1 MRSVVLYGSLVC
13 IVSVKILNVL
23 NYVSSS
29 DPSTMIRPSSIF
41 VHPHWLHP
49 GVGLDLQ
56 TIRCCWACCLGYH
69 HTSMLSLNMPVWTH
83 INFNL
88 SAEPTL
94 NLNVTGILPPDIYVT
109 QEGLERWAIDQL
121 HSFPQFYPPLLERI
135 TSKRATQAA
144 FLIPIGN
151 TVPFHM

>member
-1 MRSVVLYGSLVC
+1 M
-13 IVSVKILNVL
+13 LN
-23 NYVSSS
+23 S
-29 DPSTMIRPSSIF
+29 
-41 VHPHWLHP
+41 
-49 GVGLDLQ
+49 
-56 TIRCCWACCLGYH
+56 
-69 HTSMLSLNMPVWTH
+69 NMPVW
-83 INFNL
+83 IYIDFKL

-94 NLNVTGILPPDIYVT
+94 NSDVTDILPPDIYVT